1 VRRLKC
7 LKRVATMIFFD
18 IDQTLINH
26 QQAQDT
32 AALLFLQRFSSLLP
46 YASEEFC
53 QYWQT
58 VMEKHFATF
67 MRGEI
72 TFVEHRRRRMRELF
86 QEAESDLA
94 NDEADGRFAIYL
106 KHYEDNW
113 TLFDDVL
120 PCLNALS
127 NLRLGI
133 ISNGNTEQQTK
144 KLCQTGI
151 ATRFDIVVVSEEI
164 GVSKPKPDI
173 FLSACRR
180 ARVKVRQC
188 SYIGDSLQND
198 ALAAEAV
205 GMKGIWLNRE
215 GLSCP
220 QVLLPVIKGLDELV
234 AVAS

>member
-1 VRRLKC
+1 
-7 LKRVATMIFFD
+7 MIFFD

-46 YASEEFC
+46 YASKEFC
-53 QYWQT
+53 LCWQT

-86 QEAESDLA
+86 QEAELYLA
-94 NDEADGRFAIYL
+94 DDEADGRFAIYL
-106 KHYEDNW
+106 QHYEDNW
-113 TLFDDVL
+113 ILFDDVL
-120 PCLNALS
+120 SCLNALS
-127 NLRLGI
+127 NRRLGI

-144 KLCQTGI
+144 KLCQTEI
-151 ATRFDIVVVSEEI
+151 ATRFDIVVVSEDV

-180 ARVKVRQC
+180 ARVKVQQC
-188 SYIGDSLQND
+188 SYVGDSLQND

-215 GLSCP
+215 DLP
-220 QVLLPVIKGLDELV
+220 YHQVAIPVIKNLDELI
-234 AVAS
+234 AVVS

>member
-1 VRRLKC
+1 
-7 LKRVATMIFFD
+7 MIFFD

-32 AALLFLQRFSSLLP
+32 AALLFLQQFSSSLP
-46 YASEEFC
+46 YGSEDFC
-53 QYWQT
+53 QCWQA
-58 VMEKHFATF
+58 VMEKHFASF

-72 TFVEHRRRRMRELF
+72 TFYEHRRRRMRELF
-86 QEAESDLA
+86 QKSESYLADDEAE
-94 NDEADGRFAIYL
+94 ERFAIYL
-106 KHYEDNW
+106 QHYENNW

-127 NLRLGI
+127 NCRLGI

-151 ATRFDIVVVSEEI
+151 AKRFDIIVVSEEV
-164 GVSKPKPDI
+164 GVSKPKPEI
-173 FLSACRR
+173 FWSACRR
-180 ARVKVRQC
+180 AKVKVQQC
-188 SYIGDSLQND
+188 NYVGDSLQND

-205 GMKGIWLNRE
+205 GMKGIWLNRRE
-215 GLSCP
+215 ELLYH
-220 QVLLPVIKGLDELV
+220 QVAIRVIKTLNELV